1 LGLGLAKVS
10 FALEMIY
17 TFDAKVMCADTHLFQ
32 AYGLDQSKHLSE
44 YQKIENHWIEFS
56 SMYNVPSAI
65 ARAIYWNRKKG
76 EKDCYYWA
84 KVLDNQASDGSIKK

>member
-1 LGLGLAKVS
+1 
-10 FALEMIY
+10 MIY

-56 SMYNVPSAI
+56 AMYNVAPAI

-84 KVLDNQASDGSIKK
+84 KVLDNQAG